1 MGRVKTGLFLDGWV
15 LLDKPVGVSSAFAVN
30 KVRHFLNA
38 RKAGHAGTL
47 DPLASGA
54 LPIAFGKATS
64 TIPYVMDGEK
74 MYRFLLIFGES
85 RDTGDGEGVAT
96 ATSDVIPSKED
107 VEAVFPQ
114 FLGDILQHPPIYSAL
129 KVNGRRACDL
139 VREGK
144 SVSLAP
150 RKVRINHLKI
160 ISADESGQMMIEVSC
175 GKGVYVRSLAYD
187 IAQACGAEGYVGSLR
202 RMRCGPF
209 SLAEDL
215 PPETLSEAFLRL
227 RLDKTD
233 KNPENKSDPSL
244 YLLPIATAL
253 DDIPALCVTAEDG
266 ERLSWGQKVSAPS
279 GLEAGIYQIRWD
291 DHLIGLGQLSEG
303 ELRAARM
310 FENHQF
316 WRKDDVEKY

>member
-1 MGRVKTGLFLDGWV
+1 MGRIKTGLFLDGWV

-30 KVRHFLNA
+30 KTRHFLNA

-74 MYRFLLIFGES
+74 LYRFLLVFGES
-85 RDTGDGEGVAT
+85 RDTGDGEGEVIAI
-96 ATSDVIPSKED
+96 SDIFPTREE

-114 FLGDILQHPPIYSAL
+114 FLGEILQHPPVYSAL

-139 VREGK
+139 MREGK
-144 SVSLAP
+144 QVSLAA
-150 RKVRINHLKI
+150 RKVRINSLKI
-160 ISADESGQMMIEVSC
+160 LSIPQPHQMMLEVSC

-209 SLAEDL
+209 SLLEDS
-215 PPETLSEAFLRL
+215 PPETLSDAFLRL
-227 RLDKTD
+227 RLDKRE
-233 KNPENKSDPSL
+233 KNPENKTDPSL
-244 YLLPIATAL
+244 LLMPIATAL
-253 DDIPALCVTAEDG
+253 DDIPALCVTAKDG
-266 ERLSWGQKVSAPS
+266 ERLSWGQKVSAPNGS
-279 GLEAGIYQIRWD
+279 EDGIYQIRWEN
-291 DHLIGLGQLSEG
+291 HLIGLGQVSEG

-310 FENHQF
+310 FENHLF
-316 WRKDDVEKY
+316 WRNNDVERS

>member
-1 MGRVKTGLFLDGWV
+1 MARIKTGLSLDGWV

-30 KVRHFLNA
+30 KLRQLLNA

-74 MYRFLLIFGES
+74 LYHFLLIFGES
-85 RDTGDGEGVAT
+85 RDTGDGEGEVIAR
-96 ATSDVIPSKED
+96 SDKIPSKME

-114 FLGDILQHPPIYSAL
+114 FLGDILQHPPVYSAL

-144 SVSLAP
+144 PVSLAP
-150 RKVRINHLKI
+150 RKVRISHLKI
-160 ISADESGQMMIEVSC
+160 ISSTAPGQIMIEVRC

-187 IAQACGAEGYVGSLR
+187 IAKACGSEGYVGSLR

-215 PPETLSEAFLRL
+215 PPATFSEAFLRL
-227 RLDKTD
+227 RLDKES
-233 KNPENKSDPSL
+233 KNSENMFNLSTV
-244 YLLPIATAL
+244 LLPIATAL
-253 DDIPALCVTAEDG
+253 DDIPALRVTSVEG
-266 ERLSWGQKVSAPS
+266 QRLSWGQKISVPED
-279 GLEAGIYQIRWD
+279 LKDGIYQIRWEN
-291 DHLIGLGQLSEG
+291 HLLGLGQLAEG

-310 FENHQF
+310 FKNHQF